1 MYLNYNSY
9 ILNYFTCKYINRIS
23 MNRHLK
29 VFEELYKDTKNKFPD
44 FKAGDTIEVKTKIKE
59 GEKTRIQTF
68 KGIVIHIFFQLKF

>member
-1 MYLNYNSY
+1 
-9 ILNYFTCKYINRIS
+9 

-59 GEKTRIQTF
+59 GEKMQQKTY
-68 KGIVIHIFFQLKF
+68 HKFDICDKTWEKIEPHLMGRRGKMVE